1 MQWVIDKEEKKCYI
15 VDFAIPMDHHVKE
28 KEDKKMEDSMVG
40 VLILENLDCIPERV
54 VCYHTS
60 VQIWLALGHFFE
72 TWKSSL
78 T

>member
-1 MQWVIDKEEKKCYI
+1 MIDREEKKCCI

-28 KEDKKMEDSMVG
+28 KEDKKTEDSMVG

-60 VQIWLALGHFFE
+60 VQIWLALGHFFK
-72 TWKSSL
+72 T
-78 T
+78 